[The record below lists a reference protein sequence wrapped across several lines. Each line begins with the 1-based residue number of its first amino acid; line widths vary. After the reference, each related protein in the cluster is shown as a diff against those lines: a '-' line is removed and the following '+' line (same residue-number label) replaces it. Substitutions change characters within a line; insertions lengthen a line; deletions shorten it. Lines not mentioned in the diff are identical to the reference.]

1 MSIVGLHERCSACQ
15 GTKTILALGNLRKVC
30 DNCKGVGFIQHQP
43 QTEHDKKLDEIEES
57 KPKIRK
63 VRKKKG
69 ELAKPEPVLIL
80 KQVNDNIM
88 HDD

>member
-1 MSIVGLHERCSACQ
+1 MSIVGFHERCKSCK
-15 GTKTILALGNLRKVC
+15 GTKTLLALGNLRKAC
-30 DNCKGVGFIQHQP
+30 DNCGATGFIHHKP
-43 QTEHDKKLDEIEES
+43 QSEVDKKLDEIEEA

-80 KQVNDNIM
+80 KHANDNIM